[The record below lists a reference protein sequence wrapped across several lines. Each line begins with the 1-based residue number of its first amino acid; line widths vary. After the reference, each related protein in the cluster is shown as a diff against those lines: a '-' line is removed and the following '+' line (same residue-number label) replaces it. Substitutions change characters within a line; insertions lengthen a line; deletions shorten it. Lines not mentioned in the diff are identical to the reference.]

1 VPLTQAQSL
10 RYGLMGLPLAFL
22 ALPLYMLLPN
32 HYAREYGMSLAAL
45 GAVLLATRALDAV
58 VDPSLGRWCD
68 ALYRRSARHMLGL
81 ASVLCVLMGLGFG
94 VLFFP
99 PWMSIGQAPDAL
111 SWVWL
116 SVALVATYL
125 SFSAT
130 TLMHQSWGALL
141 AGGELQQSR
150 LAAWREGLALLGVVL
165 ASVAPSLWGLPTM
178 VGLFGVVLALGLG
191 AWWLAPQPAA
201 AIPVQALPSD
211 ASWRS
216 LWQPLQRPAFR
227 KLLCV
232 CVVNGTASA
241 IPATLLFFFLQDRL
255 QVTSAQEPL
264 FLGGFFV
271 TAALS
276 IPGWMFMV
284 RRWGLVRSWWVGMM
298 LAVCVFAGAVALE
311 AGDALP
317 FLWICALSG
326 MAQGADLALPGALL
340 AGLIAREGDLGRS
353 QGTYMGWWNFVI
365 KLNLA
370 LAAGLSL
377 PLLAWA
383 GYVPGTREL
392 QGLQALTLAYAVVPC
407 MLKVL
412 AAVLLYVF
420 FVRPT
425 KDDL

>member
-1 VPLTQAQSL
+1 
-10 RYGLMGLPLAFL
+10 
-22 ALPLYMLLPN
+22 
-32 HYAREYGMSLAAL
+32 
-45 GAVLLATRALDAV
+45 
-58 VDPSLGRWCD
+58 
-68 ALYRRSARHMLGL
+68 
-81 ASVLCVLMGLGFG
+81 LMGLGFG

-99 PWMSIGQAPDAL
+99 PWMSMGQAPDAL

-201 AIPVQALPSD
+201 AIPVQALPAD

-264 FLGGFFV
+264 FLGVFFV
-271 TAALS
+271 SAALS

-340 AGLIAREGDLGRS
+340 AGLIALEGDLGRS